1 MLTNIDTNTILG
13 AQAGRPD
20 QVTALYEHYHAGIYR
35 YLYYRV
41 GDRQTAE
48 DLTSEVFLRMI
59 RNLGAYR
66 LQGSPAPFQAW
77 LFQIAHNLA
86 TDHFRRTSNHPQ
98 ATLTEDLAAADPAP
112 EAGVEHRLT
121 HEQLRRALSRLNE
134 DQRDVVVM
142 RFVVGLPIM
151 EVARALHKS
160 EDAIK
165 GLQRR
170 GLSALRENLSDLE
183 ASYV

>member
-1 MLTNIDTNTILG
+1 MLTTIDTNTILG

-20 QVTALYEHYHAGIYR
+20 QVTALYEHYHAGIFR

-41 GDRQTAE
+41 GNRQTAE
-48 DLTSEVFLRMI
+48 DLTSEVFLRML

-86 TDHFRRTSNHPQ
+86 TDHFRQAGSNPQ
-98 ATLTEDLAAADPAP
+98 TTLTEDLVAADPAP
-112 EAGVEHRLT
+112 EVRAERRLS

-134 DQRDVVVM
+134 DQRDVVIL
-142 RFVVGLPIM
+142 RFVVGLPIT
-151 EVARALHKS
+151 EAARALHKS
-160 EDAIK
+160 EDAVK

-170 GLSALRENLSDLE
+170 GLLALRESLSDLE